1 MPNIP
6 TYVED
11 LEALDRT
18 AQTLGQLL
26 EEASELKHTID
37 TNPSDE
43 TLLER
48 LHTWNA
54 AIDETI
60 AACDMRDVRI
70 ALSEALSPIDSADI
84 VAGFHAR
91 RQAAKEARDI
101 LREEKTRIG
110 MAMDN
115 HEKSTRNITYGE
127 YEVKPSGEVLLNGT
141 ELVRLN
147 GWQTKKLLVQFLE
160 SSTRSLTLDS
170 IKRNLWGEVDGLHK
184 LNSDVHKVVSKLNGQ
199 LPRINRERR
208 IRLAQNSNE
217 SYMLHSE

>member
-26 EEASELKHTID
+26 EESSQIKHAASVS
-37 TNPSDE
+37 PSDE
-43 TLLER
+43 AVLER
-48 LHTWNA
+48 LHTWNT
-54 AIDETI
+54 AIDKTI
-60 AACDMRDVRI
+60 GACDMRDVRI
-70 ALSEALSPIDSADI
+70 VLSEALSPIDSTDI

-115 HEKSTRNITYGE
+115 HEKSTRSATYGE
-127 YEVKPSGEVLLNGT
+127 YEVKPTGEVLLNGT
-141 ELVRLN
+141 ELGGLAI
-147 GWQTKKLLVQFLE
+147 QTKKLLVQFLE
-160 SSTRSLTLDS
+160 SPTRSLTLDG
-170 IKRNLWGEVDGLHK
+170 IKHNLWGEIDGLHK
-184 LNSDVHKVVSKLNGQ
+184 LDSDVHKVVSKLNRS

-208 IRLAQNSNE
+208 IRLTQNSDE
-217 SYMLHSE
+217 SYILHSE